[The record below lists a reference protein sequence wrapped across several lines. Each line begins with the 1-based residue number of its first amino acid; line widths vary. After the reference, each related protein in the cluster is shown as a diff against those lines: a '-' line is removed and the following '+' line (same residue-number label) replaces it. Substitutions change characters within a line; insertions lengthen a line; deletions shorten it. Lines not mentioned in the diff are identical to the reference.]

1 MLEGLSAKNTFL
13 TPQQWFM
20 LAFLKEQIPLISK
33 IEKFILGFA
42 LFSIWDVNS
51 YALPLK
57 KKRENPVAAT
67 GPAPAVGSSCGV
79 HCVCPDA
86 CLCLGK
92 TKSI

>member
-1 MLEGLSAKNTFL
+1 
-13 TPQQWFM
+13 M

-57 KKRENPVAAT
+57 KKEKILWLRRGLLQLLAAAVVCTVFVLMPAFAWERLNPFKW
-67 GPAPAVGSSCGV
+67 GGG
-79 HCVCPDA
+79 
-86 CLCLGK
+86 
-92 TKSI
+92 TKNNFDLHQ